1 MEIIVKHGENITIC
15 KSAVDSRKNEE
26 GIKMNLKKI
35 MSGAAA
41 FMMTASL
48 MTSYPTG
55 CFKGLV
61 APVSVGAEERI
72 IDSGTCGDN
81 LTWKLT
87 DDGVLTI
94 SGSGEMKR
102 FSIYYNDAWR
112 EFAGQI
118 NKVIIE
124 NGVTS
129 IGDYA
134 FYDCTE
140 MREVLMS
147 DSVKNIGIYSFGN
160 CSDLSE
166 IILPAS
172 VTVTNTSRFNNSFY
186 NCNSITDVLFNSYDS
201 KNNVDAIK
209 KSFGSDSIINYT
221 YTGSCGPNATFTL
234 DSDGNL
240 VISGSGDISSNA
252 FQDWTNITKVVIGD
266 EITSIGNRTFDGCT
280 KITEVKIGEKVTTI
294 SDCAFQYCQSLKE
307 IVIPNSV
314 KSVARNIFFYC
325 SELSSITAPCKIK
338 DQIQN
343 RENIITYTHPNI
355 NEKCECNDC
364 HETFH
369 VDTDKNC
376 ICDEC
381 NTEIEHDTTA
391 NPNKCAVCGTEF
403 VYITAN
409 GEKTRYT
416 FGETVTITAPTAETG
431 MTFDCWTAP
440 NGKVVS
446 RDAEYTFN
454 AVVDNTYT
462 PNYTPSKSSETM
474 TIVWL
479 SAYGQEMKRVTDTED
494 NLKSVEEPNV
504 PTRLGYETTGWEKK
518 TADIPFESGT
528 TVIINAVYKELP
540 QTYKINVTN
549 GTADKTEYTA
559 AQVATITADEKAG
572 QKFSYWQEENGNIV
586 SYSST
591 YKFYVSKN
599 MKLTA
604 VYDIVVEEPKGT
616 ADIVQK
622 TYSNATNKI
631 SIVSQLTVP
640 DGCTMVYAGL
650 VGTLDE
656 SIAKD
661 LNKGNAKYIKGSTN
675 TSYKSLRYT
684 WTVGKAKDVTVYV
697 KAYLTYTDSNGKLHE
712 VYGKTY
718 KCVGSEEVEL
728 IEY

>member
-1 MEIIVKHGENITIC
+1 
-15 KSAVDSRKNEE
+15 
-26 GIKMNLKKI
+26 MNLKKI

-61 APVSVGAEERI
+61 IPVSVGAEELNFCGKTENDKVYWSF
-72 IDSGTCGDN
+72 DSATGT
-81 LTWKLT
+81 
-87 DDGVLTI
+87 LTI
-94 SGSGEMKR
+94 SGSGEMKD
-102 FSIYYNDAWR
+102 FSIDEQPEWYENYIS
-112 EFAGQI
+112 QV
-118 NKVIIE
+118 KSIIISE
-124 NGVTS
+124 GVTS
-129 IGDYA
+129 IGNYA
-134 FYDCTE
+134 FSNMKYVDT
-140 MREVLMS
+140 VVIPSSTIIS
-147 DSVKNIGIYSFGN
+147 DNSFNACWRLCNITFTSYTS
-160 CSDLSE
+160 
-166 IILPAS
+166 
-172 VTVTNTSRFNNSFY
+172 TSRS
-186 NCNSITDVLFNSYDS
+186 
-201 KNNVDAIK
+201 NVKLIETIMNKVSGNKAN
-209 KSFGSDSIINYT
+209 FT
-221 YTGSCGPNATFTL
+221 YTGSCGPNATYTL
-234 DSDGNL
+234 DSQGNL
-240 VISGSGDISSNA
+240 EISGSGDISSKA
-252 FQDWTNITKVVIGD
+252 FQGWTNITKVVIGD
-266 EITSIGNRTFDGCT
+266 EITYIGTYAFDNCT
-280 KITEVKIGEKVTTI
+280 GIDNIKIGEKVFGI
-294 SDCAFQYCQSLKE
+294 GSFAINCCNSLKS
-307 IVIPNSV
+307 IVFPNSV
-314 KSVARNIFFYC
+314 YSVSNYFIANC
-325 SELSSITAPCKIK
+325 KNLTSITAQCKLKTALSSYK
-338 DQIQN
+338 DKV
-343 RENIITYTHPNI
+343 TYTHPNI

-369 VDTDKNC
+369 VDTDNNC

-381 NTEIEHDTTA
+381 NTSIDHDTTA

-409 GEKTRYT
+409 GVKTRYT
-416 FGETVTITAPTAETG
+416 FGETATITAPPAETG

-518 TADIPFESGT
+518 IADIPFESGT

-540 QTYKINVTN
+540 QTYRINVTN

-559 AQVATITADEKAG
+559 SQVATITADEKDG

-616 ADIVQK
+616 ADIVNSYYNSDTK
-622 TYSNATNKI
+622 K
-631 SIVSQLTVP
+631 SIVVAQLTVP
-640 DGCTMVYAGL
+640 DGCKMVYAGL
-650 VGTLDE
+650 IATTKE
-656 SIAKD
+656 SVANSGLTKET
-661 LNKGNAKYIKGSTN
+661 ASYIKGGENLSCK
-675 TSYKSLRYT
+675 SYRYT
-684 WTVGKAKDVTVYV
+684 WTVGNSKKATLYSR
-697 KAYLTYTDSNGKLHE
+697 AYLVYTTTDNETKVIYSDTVDVCKP
-712 VYGKTY
+712 
-718 KCVGSEEVEL
+718 
-728 IEY
+728 